1 MMDEYVREYLLN
13 YGFNEEQIKIIESNP
28 YISQV
33 TKTHAY
39 KIIKYL
45 EEYKIDKNIIIDM
58 ISTNKWL
65 ISENYYRINAIE
77 NIFRQLNFD
86 NIEYKTILENNYKTL
101 TINPNELIK
110 TINYIN
116 SKNNKSNIKE
126 ILSKNSNIVSEKYET
141 AIGYVNNILKNN

>member
-28 YISQV
+28 YVSQV
-33 TKTHAY
+33 TKTHAN

-45 EEYKIDKNIIIDM
+45 EEYKIEKNIIIDM
-58 ISTNKWL
+58 ISKNKWL

-77 NIFRQLNFD
+77 DIFKQLNFE
-86 NIEYKTILENNYKTL
+86 NIEYKAILENNYKTL

-116 SKNNKSNIKE
+116 SKNTQNNIKDF
-126 ILSKNSNIVSEKYET
+126 LLKNSNIISQKFIDAKVYIDNYYK
-141 AIGYVNNILKNN
+141 